1 MRLSIKK
8 NTKNDIL
15 LYAKNIFLTITG
27 TAILAFGTSI
37 FIIPF
42 DIIAGGTT
50 GIAIILSKFLTFLSV
65 EQLITVIM
73 WVLFLLGFIVL
84 GKNFAIKTLISAIV
98 YPTAISIFGKLAS
111 PDVLGGF
118 FDIKNSEHGEL
129 SLLTAAVVGGV
140 LVGAGCAVAFL
151 GGGSTGGTDIIA
163 FTLCK
168 FFKKRRS
175 SVVIF
180 SVDTAIIVLGMFI
193 LNDFIISLLGIICA
207 LVCAI
212 VIDKVFLGGSKAFV
226 AQIITSN
233 PEQITQ
239 EVIEKLERT
248 TTIVDVIG
256 GYTKEGKKMVM
267 VSFTMRQYGDL
278 MSIVNRA
285 DGLAFVT
292 VHSAH
297 EILGEDWTR

>member
-1 MRLSIKK
+1 MKFSIKK
-8 NTKNDIL
+8 PTRKEIL
-15 LYAKNIFLTITG
+15 TYAKNIFLTIAG
-27 TAILAFGTSI
+27 TTILAFGTAI

-42 DIIAGGTT
+42 DIVAGGMSS
-50 GIAIILSKFLTFLSV
+50 IAIILSKILTFLSV
-65 EQLITVIM
+65 EQLITIIT
-73 WVLFLLGFIVL
+73 WTLFFLGFLVL
-84 GKNFAIKTLISAIV
+84 GKDFAIKTLISAIV
-98 YPTAISIFGKLAS
+98 YPVAISIFGKLVS
-111 PDVLGGF
+111 PDVFSGF
-118 FDIKNSEHGEL
+118 FDIKNSGHGEL
-129 SLLTAAVVGGV
+129 SLLMAAVVGGA

-151 GGGSTGGTDIIA
+151 GGGSTGGTDVIA

-168 FFKKRRS
+168 FFKKLRS

-180 SVDTAIIVLGMFI
+180 IVDTATIALGMFI
-193 LNDFIISLLGIICA
+193 LNDFIISLLGIVCA
-207 LVCAI
+207 LVGAI

-233 PEQITQ
+233 PDQITR

-248 TTIVDVIG
+248 TTIVDVTG

-267 VSFTMRQYGDL
+267 VSFTMRQYVDL
-278 MSIVNRA
+278 MSIINRA

-297 EILGEDWTR
+297 EIIGEDWTR